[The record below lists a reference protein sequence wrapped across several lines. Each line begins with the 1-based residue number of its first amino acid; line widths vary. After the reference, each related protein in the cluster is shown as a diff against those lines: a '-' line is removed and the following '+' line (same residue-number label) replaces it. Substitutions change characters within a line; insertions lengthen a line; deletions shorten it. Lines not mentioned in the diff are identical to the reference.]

1 MPSPLESLG
10 ATAPIIAAPMA
21 GGPSTPALVRAAA
34 AAGGI
39 GFLAA
44 GYKTL
49 ERLRQEIDEVRAAG
63 VPFGVNLFAPN
74 PLPVDVLS
82 YRHYAAVL
90 KPEADRYGLELPSE
104 SPLEDDDLWPFKLDL
119 LIHDPVPLV
128 SFTFAVPKPS
138 EVRALRQAGTVVAQ
152 TVTTAD
158 EAKEAT
164 AAGVDLIIVQAPA
177 AGGHSATLTP
187 RRMPASLPMVELL
200 DRIGLVTPRPLV
212 AAGGLATAEAVS
224 EVLVAGAVAA
234 MVGTVLLRSDESGA
248 NAVHKAALAAAP
260 PHRTV
265 LTRAFSGRPARGLR
279 NHFIEQYDKEAP
291 YGYPAL
297 HHLTS
302 PIRQAAVKAGNA
314 ELTNLWAG
322 TGYTHAAEGPAAGII
337 SGLLG

>member
-10 ATAPIIAAPMA
+10 ASAPIVAAPMA
-21 GGPSTPALVRAAA
+21 GGPSTPALVQAAA

-44 GYKTL
+44 GYKSVEQL
-49 ERLRQEIDEVRAAG
+49 AGQIAMVRAAA

-74 PLPVDVLS
+74 PLPVDLAA
-82 YRHYAAVL
+82 YHRYAASL
-90 KPEADRYGLELPSE
+90 QAEADRYGLELPSE

-119 LIHDPVPLV
+119 LVQDPVPLV
-128 SFTFAVPKPS
+128 SFTFAVPQPK
-138 EVRALRQAGTVVAQ
+138 EVRALRHAGSLVAQ

-158 EAKEAT
+158 EAMQAT
-164 AAGVDLIIVQAPA
+164 ASGVDLLIVQAPT

-187 RRMPASLPMVELL
+187 RRMPAPVPMAELL
-200 DRIGLVTPRPLV
+200 DRISLVTPLPLV
-212 AAGGLATAEAVS
+212 AAGGLATADSVA
-224 EVLVAGAVAA
+224 EVLARRAVAA
-234 MVGTVLLRSDESGA
+234 MVGTVLLRTDESGA
-248 NAVHKAALAAAP
+248 SAVHKAALAAAG

-279 NHFIEQYDKEAP
+279 NHFIEHHDRDAP

-302 PIRQAAVKAGNA
+302 PIRQAAVAAGNP

-322 TGYTHAAEGPAAGII
+322 TGYEYAPEGPAATVLT
-337 SGLLG
+337 GLLG

>member
-10 ATAPIIAAPMA
+10 ASAPIVAAPMA
-21 GGPSTPALVRAAA
+21 GGPSTPALVEAAA
-34 AAGGI
+34 AAGGV

-44 GYKTL
+44 GYKSVEQLAGQIST
-49 ERLRQEIDEVRAAG
+49 VRAAG

-74 PLPVDVLS
+74 PLPVDLTA
-82 YRHYAAVL
+82 YHRYAASL
-90 KPEADRYGLELPSE
+90 QAEADRYGLELPSE
-104 SPLEDDDLWPFKLDL
+104 IPLEDDDLWPFKLDL
-119 LIHDPVPLV
+119 LVRDPVPLV
-128 SFTFAVPKPS
+128 SFTFAVPQPN
-138 EVRALRQAGTVVAQ
+138 EVRALRRAGSVVAQ
-152 TVTTAD
+152 TVTTAA

-164 AAGVDLIIVQAPA
+164 AAGVDLLLVQAPA

-187 RRMPASLPMVELL
+187 RRMPAPIPMAELL
-200 DRIGLVTPRPLV
+200 DQVALVTPLPLV
-212 AAGGLATAEAVS
+212 AAGGLATPTSVRAV
-224 EVLVAGAVAA
+224 LAAGAVAA

-248 NAVHKAALAAAP
+248 NPVHKAALAAAE

-279 NHFIEQYDKEAP
+279 NHFIEHHEKDAP

-302 PIRQAAVKAGNA
+302 PIRQAAVAAGDA

-322 TGYTHAAEGPAAGII
+322 TGYEHAAEGSAAAILA
-337 SGLLG
+337 GLLV